1 MKKELI
7 SIVRKAIDLILVV
20 SALPLSLIFRLVNMF
35 ISVRIAE
42 IRASPLGHFVFDTE
56 HYLRCRQLEPV
67 EYRLFCYFSSEV
79 PNEQWAKM
87 VRHRFK
93 VHPIYRYVNLA
104 NRLLPDSDR
113 YEVELTEQEKATRD
127 IEQILRR
134 TNPEIT
140 FNSNENLI
148 GETYLESIG
157 LEKGDKFTCL
167 LVRDATYKESLSRSK
182 DWAYHSY
189 RDSDVNIF
197 SEAASWLGDNGYWVI
212 RMGKAVQDE
221 FRVQH
226 PRIVDYSSSKHRSDF
241 LDIWLMANCYF
252 SISTG
257 AGLDEVAGMA
267 GKPGVFVNF
276 LPLTHIPLYK
286 QSITVP
292 KKLVW
297 SETGQLLSLRE
308 YIQNGYTSTEE
319 YKENGITI
327 NSLTP
332 TEIKQVV
339 VEMLE
344 TMEDKR
350 DIREEQKKR
359 HEQLI
364 QIILKYDKF
373 NKSKFQFYRHPDARL
388 GMGFLEANWDQL
400 SR

>member
-1 MKKELI
+1 
-7 SIVRKAIDLILVV
+7 
-20 SALPLSLIFRLVNMF
+20 
-35 ISVRIAE
+35 
-42 IRASPLGHFVFDTE
+42 
-56 HYLRCRQLEPV
+56 
-67 EYRLFCYFSSEV
+67 
-79 PNEQWAKM
+79 
-87 VRHRFK
+87 
-93 VHPIYRYVNLA
+93 
-104 NRLLPDSDR
+104 
-113 YEVELTEQEKATRD
+113 
-127 IEQILRR
+127 
-134 TNPEIT
+134 
-140 FNSNENLI
+140 
-148 GETYLESIG
+148 
-157 LEKGDKFTCL
+157 
-167 LVRDATYKESLSRSK
+167 
-182 DWAYHSY
+182 
-189 RDSDVNIF
+189 
-197 SEAASWLGDNGYWVI
+197 
-212 RMGKAVQDE
+212 MGKAVKDE

-226 PRIVDYSSSKHRSDF
+226 PRIVDYSTSKHRSDF

-252 SISTG
+252 CISTG
-257 AGLDEVAGMA
+257 AGLDEVAGMM

-297 SETGQLLSLRE
+297 SETGQLLSLVE

-344 TMEDKR
+344 TMGDKR
-350 DIREEQKKR
+350 DIREEQTKR

-373 NKSKFQFYRHPDARL
+373 NKRKYQFYRHPDARL